1 MAYNNIFPATYQNPY
16 YQQPV
21 NYQQPQIQQPS
32 QPQSQAPTS
41 QNSPMIWVQ
50 GETGAKSYLLAPNTT
65 LPLWDSE
72 NQTIY
77 LKSTDASGMPSM
89 KILDYTIRD
98 NTPPQVQAVN
108 PQSESKPDYVTHAE
122 LMDFESMITNK
133 IEEIKEG
140 VYESYANDANGGTAK
155 KQSGS
160 NSRTVRHT
168 PKHDE

>member
-16 YQQPV
+16 YQQPM
-21 NYQQPQIQQPS
+21 NYQQSQV

-77 LKSTDASGMPSM
+77 LKSADASGMPSM
-89 KILDYTIRD
+89 KVLDYTIRD
-98 NTPPQVQAVN
+98 SAPPQIQAVTSQPEN
-108 PQSESKPDYVTHAE
+108 RPDYVTHAE

-133 IEEIKEG
+133 IKEIKEG
-140 VYESYANDANGGTAK
+140 VYESFTADANVNTGK
-155 KQSGS
+155 KQSGG
-160 NSRTVRHT
+160 NSRSVRHT
-168 PKHDE
+168 TNHDE